1 MFFKILNVVL
11 IIVITNLIIVVKGL
25 PKHISEIMMENM
37 KHKNA
42 KELQVESYFKEL
54 GGKQQLEIL
63 SIWTNLLVDIEY
75 MREMYGTDSEG
86 SVERY
91 NKLVHDTFIYGS
103 DKTVKLL
110 SLYTSSMYKG
120 NIRQAKLVM
129 YIACIASS
137 LKEDFTGYSSSP
149 QTLLQL
155 KMADYEQNKEEF
167 ISIQKE
173 IEREL
178 RE

>member
-1 MFFKILNVVL
+1 MFFQILNVVL
-11 IIVITNLIIVVKGL
+11 VVVITILVIVVKGL

-37 KHKNA
+37 KHRNA

-63 SIWTNLLVDIEY
+63 SIWTNLLVDLEY
-75 MREMYGTDSEG
+75 MKEMYGAGSVG

-91 NKLVHDTFIYGS
+91 NKLIHDTFIYGS

-120 NIRQAKLVM
+120 NVRQAKLVM
-129 YIACIASS
+129 YIAYIASS
-137 LKEDFTGYSSSP
+137 LKEDFTGYGSSP

-155 KMADYEQNKEEF
+155 KMTDYENNKEEF
-167 ISIQKE
+167 VSIQKE

>member
-1 MFFKILNVVL
+1 MFFQILNVVL
-11 IIVITNLIIVVKGL
+11 VVVITILIIVVRGL

-63 SIWTNLLVDIEY
+63 SIWTNLLVDIKY
-75 MREMYGTDSEG
+75 MKEKYGAGSEG

-91 NKLVHDTFIYGS
+91 NRLIHDTFIYGS

-110 SLYTSSMYKG
+110 SLYTSSVYKKDVS
-120 NIRQAKLVM
+120 QAKLVM
-129 YIACIASS
+129 YIAYIASS
-137 LKEDFTGYSSSP
+137 LKEDFTGYGSSP

-155 KMADYEQNKEEF
+155 KMTDYEQNKEKF
-167 ISIQKE
+167 ILVQKE

>member
-1 MFFKILNVVL
+1 MFFQILNVVL
-11 IIVITNLIIVVKGL
+11 VVVMTILVIVVKGL

-63 SIWTNLLVDIEY
+63 SVWTNLLVDLEY
-75 MREMYGTDSEG
+75 MKKMYGIDSKG

-91 NKLVHDTFIYGS
+91 NKLIHDTFIYGS

-110 SLYTSSMYKG
+110 SLYTSSMYRG
-120 NIRQAKLVM
+120 NTRQAKLVM
-129 YIACIASS
+129 YIAYIASS

-155 KMADYEQNKEEF
+155 KLTDYEQNTEEF
-167 ISIQKE
+167 IEMQKE
-173 IEREL
+173 IEHEL